1 MTGQSYGAGQELT
14 QQESAAPMS
23 LQQAPQVAA
32 PDVTQASAAAQ
43 SAPTAPFGRPTD
55 LPGQPITHGAP
66 IGPGPGPSAM
76 PATGLNAPPDGYV
89 TRTLKALSARDATG
103 VLASLLDSASM
114 RGV

>member
-1 MTGQSYGAGQELT
+1 MTGLSYGDSQALT

-43 SAPTAPFGRPTD
+43 NAPTSPFGRATE

-66 IGPGPGPSAM
+66 IGPGPGPSFNQAPAAKPSGAM
-76 PATGLNAPPDGYV
+76 TQMLQQ
-89 TRTLKALSARDATG
+89 LSASDATG
-103 VLASLLDSASM
+103 VIAQLYQAASN